1 MAELGHAEVRAWLT
15 ESDPGALER
24 LWTEA
29 DRVRRERVGDA
40 VHLRGLIEAS
50 NHCVRACHYCGL
62 RAASGLDRYRMN
74 AAEILAAAREAQRLG
89 YGSVVIQAG
98 EDPGLTEALVAEAVR
113 AIKAGTP
120 LAVTLSL
127 GERSD
132 RELTTWKAAG
142 ADRYLLRFE
151 TSDPD
156 LYHLVHPGLPGGHA
170 SDRLAQLRRLRAMG
184 YEVGT
189 GVMVGLPGQTWDT
202 LASDLLCF
210 RAFDMDM
217 VGVGPFLPSP
227 RTPMGGPDAAAY
239 LAPEQV
245 VHGQPRRS
253 GGGQPVCDLGGGVE
267 RVRVVLHQA
276 ELGRRKPPGADAGPG
291 ADKHRRRQLLRAVVG
306 DLPDPVFMLARRR
319 CVHVLVMHRGVRV
332 APRLQHPGFH
342 HDPRAR
348 PLDHVPVD
356 ADLGIHGPVQ
366 PRERIIPCCTEGG
379 EAGRHGER
387 TCHQP
392 VDDHRPGLTAQ
403 VGIGPPKPEAVVFVS
418 SIGDDAAREVRREQ
432 RFVKP

>member
-189 GVMVGLPGQTWDT
+189 GVMVGLTGQTWDT

-239 LAPEQV
+239 LAPRDQV
-245 VHGQPRRS
+245 PNDELTTLKAVALARLLCPDANIPSTTALATLDRERGRELALRR
-253 GGGQPVCDLGGGVE
+253 GANVVMPNVTPPAY
-267 RVRVVLHQA
+267 RVRYEIYPGKACVNETAAACQGCL
-276 ELGRRKPPGADAGPG
+276 EGRIRSLGRQVGQGPG
-291 ADKHRRRQLLRAVVG
+291 GRLR
-306 DLPDPVFMLARRR
+306 
-319 CVHVLVMHRGVRV
+319 
-332 APRLQHPGFH
+332 
-342 HDPRAR
+342 
-348 PLDHVPVD
+348 
-356 ADLGIHGPVQ
+356 
-366 PRERIIPCCTEGG
+366 TECQDF
-379 EAGRHGER
+379 AGR
-387 TCHQP
+387 
-392 VDDHRPGLTAQ
+392 
-403 VGIGPPKPEAVVFVS
+403 IS
-418 SIGDDAAREVRREQ
+418 
-432 RFVKP
+432 